1 MGTPDT
7 YVFNSLFIFSG
18 ISGFFKYVHKVFILN
33 RNDYDNNIDDIE
45 EEDDKN
51 DRVGTFKIFQPL

>member
-18 ISGFFKYVHKVFILN
+18 FSGFFKYVHKVFILN